1 MWNIFLTNLYDILL
15 WISSSVPPSPN
26 WSHCS
31 GLGRLAK
38 KWELFPPTF
47 HLSYSNQPKRF
58 VIQMNTGNI
67 NKTTVGSHNQ
77 QNLNLISWNKLF
89 FGVINVSRRG
99 GSALM
104 NCFCLLFRPETRF
117 LKSFTANILSQ
128 FRALH
133 FTRSDRGQ
141 GGAHYHHIQP
151 VKSPQTDFTQMLPLV
166 KWYISTPLAF

>member
-1 MWNIFLTNLYDILL
+1 MRTVSSDISPFIFKSAKKICN
-15 WISSSVPPSPN
+15 SN
-26 WSHCS
+26 EHREHQQNHCWKS
-31 GLGRLAK
+31 QLAK
-38 KWELFPPTF
+38 SKL
-47 HLSYSNQPKRF
+47 HLLK
-58 VIQMNTGNI
+58 
-67 NKTTVGSHNQ
+67 
-77 QNLNLISWNKLF
+77 QNNFI
-89 FGVINVSRRG
+89 FGVINVIRRG

-151 VKSPQTDFTQMLPLV
+151 VKSPQTDFTQNLPLV